1 MLVTSAISENPEGY
15 PGPAPGRPG
24 PLGPWFEKAC
34 PGAAGADT
42 SPPGAIGAVRA
53 TYLAPGALRDALRL
67 SVEAPSD
74 SVTVRHH

>member
-1 MLVTSAISENPEGY
+1 VLVTSAISENPEGY
-15 PGPAPGRPG
+15 P
-24 PLGPWFEKAC
+24 GPWFEKAC